1 MAQTEGNR
9 SSRAGERAP
18 PKTYPGCLESTE
30 SKAVPRE
37 VRQEGGSVKAG
48 RSEGESEAARVP
60 ERAKQAASDRACER
74 AWIDRNIWTDR
85 MLAALDNGVKGD
97 KWFSLIDKVYR
108 AQTLAGA
115 WQQVKSNRG
124 AAGIDGQSIER
135 FGAQAGRYLEE
146 LGQELKE
153 GRYRPSPVKRVEIP
167 KADGKTRP
175 LGIPTVKDRIA
186 QTAVKRVIE
195 PIFEKR
201 FLPTSYGFRPGK
213 GCKDALR
220 QVEALLKAGHTHVV
234 DADLQGYFDSIPHSR
249 LKERFKEV
257 LSDGRL
263 LALLEGWLDQDIV
276 QELQRWT
283 PTGGT
288 PQRGHQPAVSESVSA
303 FAGRAHG

>member
-60 ERAKQAASDRACER
+60 ERAKQAASERACER

-153 GRYRPSPVKRVEIP
+153 GRYRPSPVKKGGDSQSGRQDAP
-167 KADGKTRP
+167 AGDSHGQRPNSPDGSQAGDRTDLREDVP
-175 LGIPTVKDRIA
+175 AHELRIPT
-186 QTAVKRVIE
+186 
-195 PIFEKR
+195 
-201 FLPTSYGFRPGK
+201 G
-213 GCKDALR
+213 
-220 QVEALLKAGHTHVV
+220 
-234 DADLQGYFDSIPHSR
+234 
-249 LKERFKEV
+249 
-257 LSDGRL
+257 
-263 LALLEGWLDQDIV
+263 
-276 QELQRWT
+276 
-283 PTGGT
+283 
-288 PQRGHQPAVSESVSA
+288 
-303 FAGRAHG
+303 